1 MTKSTWELTNI
12 SKNRKN
18 VGFKWVFCTKN
29 DGLGEIIRYKTQMI
43 AKGYS
48 QVARVDFNKTFAP
61 VAKFINII
69 CIFPLWAA
77 MDWEIYEM
85 NVNIVFFNRTLEV
98 EIYVHQPEDF
108 V

>member
-1 MTKSTWELTNI
+1 M
-12 SKNRKN
+12 
-18 VGFKWVFCTKN
+18 FCTKN

-69 CIFPLWAA
+69 CIFPL
-77 MDWEIYEM
+77 
-85 NVNIVFFNRTLEV
+85 
-98 EIYVHQPEDF
+98 
-108 V
+108 